1 MLLASTR
8 TAAYLVDLAALL
20 AMGYF
25 IWRWPSTAGAAVG
38 GLIGCVVAALN
49 DSWEMIAQ
57 LDPTLNFP
65 PIKAARVVVHDL
77 LSLAICV
84 GGLMLLLFMDLRE
97 RREADDAAYDRGS
110 DWDTKRKVVMVAQW
124 LVGAVA

>member
-1 MLLASTR
+1 MLTMR
-8 TAAYLVDLAALL
+8 NQQ
-20 AMGYF
+20 
-25 IWRWPSTAGAAVG
+25 
-38 GLIGCVVAALN
+38 CVVAALS

-84 GGLMLLLFMDLRE
+84 GGFVLLLFMDLRE
-97 RREADDAAYDRGS
+97 EREAEDDAYERVS
-110 DWDTKRKVVMVAQW
+110 DWDTKRKVGTVALW
-124 LVGAVA
+124 LIGAVS